1 MARTP
6 AGGDLDLLDDGR
18 ILISQ
23 PRYLDAPPPQAV
35 LTDPATG
42 AIVPLEEGFA
52 THGPAIPRPQGVPSP
67 PPPTTTTPDIP
78 VPLQSVLV
86 AGPDGV
92 AEYFDGTTRVLT
104 TEPMVIALAS
114 GDGRIITQRQAGQ
127 PQGRP
132 WTEADTVPLELQPDG
147 SLRTLFGGA
156 DWDGATVLHDIELVN
171 GRRLLLYSSQVEQ
184 VPQESNEDLWV
195 ADLDTGERFL
205 VANGIGGWEFGT
217 SRLHLGANGL
227 VVGQRNSGPTWG
239 PMFLPV
245 PPPLASVEF
254 PTAADVGLEEN
265 YPDCADCPS
274 AFTVSIDGRQLYWR
288 AGAEP
293 TLVRT
298 SVETPGEP
306 EPVVTFPD
314 GLVTDFDVEFDAV
327 LVNYFAPFG
336 ESGQPAVI
344 VPVDGGDPIP
354 LPGLVATFPPIG

>member
-1 MARTP
+1 M
-6 AGGDLDLLDDGR
+6 
-18 ILISQ
+18 
-23 PRYLDAPPPQAV
+23 
-35 LTDPATG
+35 
-42 AIVPLEEGFA
+42 
-52 THGPAIPRPQGVPSP
+52 
-67 PPPTTTTPDIP
+67 
-78 VPLQSVLV
+78 
-86 AGPDGV
+86 
-92 AEYFDGTTRVLT
+92 
-104 TEPMVIALAS
+104 
-114 GDGRIITQRQAGQ
+114 
-127 PQGRP
+127 
-132 WTEADTVPLELQPDG
+132 
-147 SLRTLFGGA
+147 
-156 DWDGATVLHDIELVN
+156 LHDIELVN
-171 GRRLLLYSSQVEQ
+171 GRRLLLYSSQAEQ

-195 ADLDTGERFL
+195 ADLDTGERF
-205 VANGIGGWEFGT
+205 AGRQRHR
-217 SRLHLGANGL
+217 RLGVRHQPAAPRCQRPGRRPAQQRADLGAD
-227 VVGQRNSGPTWG
+227 
-239 PMFLPV
+239 V
-245 PPPLASVEF
+245 PAPCRRPWPASSF

-344 VPVDGGDPIP
+344 VPVDGGDPIT